1 MDGFE
6 PFGGHHDGDLWPGEV
21 FMRPLDG
28 KLFRQLRTTLEHRKW
43 VVHYWDIEGKTH
55 METSKAIFD
64 KLFKID
70 LRSCDTCGRHPVAC
84 ICLPDS
90 TDVLDS

>member
-1 MDGFE
+1 
-6 PFGGHHDGDLWPGEV
+6 
-21 FMRPLDG
+21 MRPLDG